1 MLFLWKEDGSMPYG
15 KENVRLAI
23 KSIGYDLINRADDIV
38 NDLKFANQIKIEA
51 LITGDEIVN
60 YDVKKNYLAPIYTE
74 KEEN

>member
-1 MLFLWKEDGSMPYG
+1 MPYG